1 MNVQSTMV
9 INWVDDNLP
18 PLSWRITVMKLM
30 KLLMTNGIRPA
41 QIDDTV
47 YFNQKIM
54 TAIREYIK
62 ETYNKDM
69 PEF

>member
-1 MNVQSTMV
+1 MKVQSTNV

-18 PLSWRITVMKLM
+18 PLSWRIAVMKLM

-47 YFNQKIM
+47 YFNQEIM